1 MIRLAPVILG
11 VAMALIA
18 PATSAS
24 GPGPVPVK
32 TTISIQPPQWARK
45 GLTGVTFV
53 GKVSGGPGCTMG
65 RRVGLYQDPSGVFG
79 GGQIA
84 PFVRAGSWAGHS
96 QGYWTITVN
105 APGRVFSHFY
115 AVALEEFRSPSF
127 AKPNRLD
134 CKYAITKPLPP
145 SW

>member
-24 GPGPVPVK
+24 GPAPVPVK

-65 RRVGLYQDPSGVFG
+65 RRVGLYQDPSIRLGCLE
-79 GGQIA
+79 
-84 PFVRAGSWAGHS
+84 AGRSLPSSEPAR
-96 QGYWTITVN
+96 
-105 APGRVFSHFY
+105 GRVT
-115 AVALEEFRSPSF
+115 ARAIG
-127 AKPNRLD
+127 RL
-134 CKYAITKPLPP
+134 P
-145 SW
+145 